1 VPIVRRKV
9 AALIGAVAILST
21 VMLLTGGAA
30 QAQTGYPPGT
40 SVPPPCVAGNV
51 NAGNVSVLQTITF
64 TLCGDFT
71 GTVTVSVNGAVVL
84 TKTATGGAVVVVV
97 TISTQTV
104 AEIEDPV
111 KAAIVCGNNVV
122 SATGPGT
129 PGQSTGNFNLLCT
142 TTTTTKSGLAFTG
155 ANILR
160 TLLIA
165 LGLIVLGALLII
177 FQRRRHQHI

>member
-1 VPIVRRKV
+1 M
-9 AALIGAVAILST
+9 GAMVVFST
-21 VMLLTGGAA
+21 VLFMGAAA

-51 NAGNVSVLQTITF
+51 NAGTVAVGQTITF

-71 GTVTVSVNGAVVL
+71 GTVAVSVNGAVVL

-97 TISTQTV
+97 TIISPTV
-104 AEIEDPV
+104 AQVEDPV
-111 KAAIVCGNNVV
+111 NAAIVCGNNVV

-129 PGQSTGNFNLLCT
+129 PGLSTGNFNLACT

-155 ANILR
+155 TNVLR
-160 TLLIA
+160 SLLIA
-165 LGLIVLGALLII
+165 LALIVLGALLVV
-177 FQRRRHQHI
+177 FQRRRRRQIS